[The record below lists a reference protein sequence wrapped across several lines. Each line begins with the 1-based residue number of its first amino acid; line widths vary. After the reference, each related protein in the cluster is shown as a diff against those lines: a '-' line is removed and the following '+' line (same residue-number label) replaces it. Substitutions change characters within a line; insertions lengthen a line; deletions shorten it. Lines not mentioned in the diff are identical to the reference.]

1 MRYKYGVND
10 NPTESSRTATAKQ
23 IASIIKR
30 DVDYGKW
37 NTYKGGNKKHPA
49 TVSYENKSFNFHTKM
64 FLFGKE
70 SEFKE
75 LENLIKDFITVTPR
89 QFPIE

>member
-1 MRYKYGVND
+1 MRYKYGFND
-10 NPTESSRTATAKQ
+10 NPTDSSRTATAKQ

-37 NTYKGGNKKHPA
+37 NTYNGGDKEHGA
-49 TVSYENKSFNFHTKM
+49 SVSYQNKSFNFHTKM

-75 LENLIKDFITVTPR
+75 LEKLIKDFIKVTPR
-89 QFPIE
+89 KFQ